1 MTESLDPAMLKRMV
15 RAVLDTRPD
24 EVGCDECFET
34 LDVFVEMEL
43 AGKNAAEA
51 MPLVHDHLQ
60 RCANCREE
68 FEALLALL
76 RGLD

>member
-1 MTESLDPAMLKRMV
+1 MTKSLDPAMLKRMV
-15 RAVLDTRPD
+15 RAVLSTRPD
-24 EVGCDECFET
+24 EIGCDECFEA
-34 LDVFVEMEL
+34 LDVFVDMEL
-43 AGKNAAEA
+43 AGKKAAEA

-68 FEALLALL
+68 FEALLELL